1 MTVHINKENK
11 REILDLE
18 STKPIIYKKYS
29 LKRLISL
36 TTNAVDNLK
45 GLSIDFN

>member
-18 STKPIIYKKYS
+18 STKPIIYKK
-29 LKRLISL
+29 I
-36 TTNAVDNLK
+36 
-45 GLSIDFN
+45 LSQETHKFNNQCSR